1 MSRTMLIALTVALGL
16 TASACGKK
24 GYPRLAPGADEF
36 LAGYPLGA
44 PSVSENI
51 FQKSRIE

>member
-24 GYPRLAPGADEF
+24 GDPRLAPGADEF
-36 LAGYPLGA
+36 PAGYPLGA

-51 FQKSRIE
+51 FQKSRI